1 MPKKPIILIV
11 EDDLYILKVLERTFE
26 KSYEVFLAINGK
38 EALER
43 IEEKKPHVILSDIM
57 MDEMDGIELKK
68 ELNKNKEHAC
78 IPFIFLTAVTD
89 ESVMNESI
97 ELGVQDYL
105 LKPIFPV
112 ELREK
117 VKSILENHDV
127 SLN

>member
-1 MPKKPIILIV
+1 VPKKPIILIV